1 MINFFKKIR
10 QKILSENVSN
20 FQSDKLGKYL
30 IYAIGEILLVVIG
43 ILIALYINTSREDFL
58 KDQYTKSVFEQ
69 IQKDLQNDRVKLVL
83 DIQNIETTNRF
94 ILDML
99 GNKIPD
105 SFYASIDAVTYD
117 DPNIRTIRSLCTDFV
132 AFLPNTKGYDLLKL
146 LNNKDLV
153 NDSLTNDI
161 ISYYSQL
168 GTVLPEYNK
177 VTVEISKRNIQE
189 YKQYDWFE
197 NWAIGTYDPGFIEYL
212 KENKD
217 NKKRMAE
224 FFSYTSVN
232 ETYWKELKRNTDE
245 LIRRIDRK
253 LETP

>member
-1 MINFFKKIR
+1 MINFFRKLR
-10 QKILSENVSN
+10 QKILSENVST
-20 FQSDKLGKYL
+20 FQPDKFVKYL

-69 IQKDLQNDRVKLVL
+69 IHKDLQNDRVKLVL
-83 DIQNIETTNRF
+83 DIENIETTNRF

-105 SFYASIDAVTYD
+105 SFYASIDAITYD
-117 DPNIRTIRSLCTDFV
+117 DPKIRPIRSLCTDFV

-146 LNNKDLV
+146 LNNRDLV

-177 VTVEISKRNIQE
+177 VTVEVSKRNIQE

-197 NWAIGTYDPGFIEYL
+197 NWAIGTYDPDFIEYL

-224 FFSYTSVN
+224 FYSYTSVN
-232 ETYWKELKRNTDE
+232 ETYWKDLKRNTDE
-245 LIRRIDRK
+245 LINRIERK
-253 LETP
+253 LKTP